1 MTFPRGA
8 PGMMD
13 MSCMDMSGRNVSY
26 RRAWINVNV
35 WLFGAAA
42 CFDEAFFQSLG
53 LKTLEPA
60 RVALFVEPAAE
71 RVKRT

>member
-26 RRAWINVNV
+26 RLAWINVNV
-35 WLFGAAA
+35 WRLGAAA
-42 CFDEAFFQSLG
+42 EGGGGATELG
-53 LKTLEPA
+53 A
-60 RVALFVEPAAE
+60 
-71 RVKRT
+71 